1 MAENKEAFIALCIV
15 EVLLVKNGTKQ
26 NKPKQNENISGSLLP
41 LLPARKVGLADF
53 CCSLPQL
60 VLMQYA

>member
-15 EVLLVKNGTKQ
+15 EVLLVKNGMKQ
-26 NKPKQNENISGSLLP
+26 NKPKQNKNVSGSLLP
-41 LLPARKVGLADF
+41 LLPTREVGLADF

-60 VLMQYA
+60 VLMQCA